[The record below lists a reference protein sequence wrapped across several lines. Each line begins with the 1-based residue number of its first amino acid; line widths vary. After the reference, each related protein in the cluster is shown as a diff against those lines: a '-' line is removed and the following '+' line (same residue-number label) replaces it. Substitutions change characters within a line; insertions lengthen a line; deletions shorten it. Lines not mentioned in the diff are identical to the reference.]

1 MIKNSDKEKHVHSG
15 YGMAFDSAGSWSFDN
30 DFTRNVIIFCIDKN
44 SSSLCGNRRNN
55 SLVLG

>member
-15 YGMAFDSAGSWSFDN
+15 YGMAFDSAGSWSSDN

-44 SSSLCGNRRNN
+44 SSSLYGNRRNN